1 MKNRFSNPGGAG
13 IALIGVAAGTFA
25 AGTFAAG
32 QYAVALSL
40 FIFALVCIAFFHKPK
55 SENPDSMP
63 ETSDKVKS
71 DEQSR

>member
-25 AGTFAAG
+25 AG

-40 FIFALVCIAFFHKPK
+40 FIFALVCIVFFHKPK